1 MTTYL
6 FEISAT
12 DKEMKVEYP
21 TKFDN
26 YPATN
31 FTELVALTE
40 ASAQTHADVLN
51 AICRG
56 DVE

>member
-6 FEISAT
+6 FEIRAT
-12 DKEMKVEYP
+12 DKGMKVEYP

-31 FTELVALTE
+31 FTELVALC
-40 ASAQTHADVLN
+40 AAVLTSSFLKRN
-51 AICRG
+51 
-56 DVE
+56 